1 MTELDEFL
9 DDLFF
14 GCAAAAFVDEAILQQ
29 GWPDEVQT
37 RLRACRYYEEEL
49 ARRHRERD
57 REAIRIAITGTTEPS
72 EVRSS

>member
-9 DDLFF
+9 EDLFF
-14 GCAAAAFVDEAILQQ
+14 GCAAAAFIDQAIFEQ
-29 GWPDEVQT
+29 GPPDEIQT

-57 REAIRIAITGTTEPS
+57 Q
-72 EVRSS
+72 EVT